1 MKIILRTQVYSHV
14 TIATDPDN
22 VRFVFAA
29 VKHTILS
36 GIMEEIFSTGSDYL
50 Q

>member
-1 MKIILRTQVYSHV
+1 MYRTQVYSHV